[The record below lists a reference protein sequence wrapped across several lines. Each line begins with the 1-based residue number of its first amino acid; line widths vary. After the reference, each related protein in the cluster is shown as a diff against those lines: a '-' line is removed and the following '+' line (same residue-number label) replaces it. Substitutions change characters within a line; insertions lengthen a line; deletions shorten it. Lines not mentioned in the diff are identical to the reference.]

1 MAWSTG
7 MSEAL
12 SMARESERQHNDS
25 TEEIPGSR
33 KDARARI
40 ETQIHRR
47 SKAKAVLPLEAE
59 WQAGAERPLNLKMPA
74 DKMDK
79 PRNVGR

>member
-1 MAWSTG
+1 
-7 MSEAL
+7 
-12 SMARESERQHNDS
+12 MARDSERQRNAS
-25 TEEIPGSR
+25 SEKMTTPRKTPGT
-33 KDARARI
+33 RI

-47 SKAKAVLPLEAE
+47 GKAKAVLPLEAE

-79 PRNVGR
+79 QRNVGK

>member
-1 MAWSTG
+1 MPKAQ
-7 MSEAL
+7 
-12 SMARESERQHNDS
+12 SMARDSERQHNDG
-25 TEEIPGSR
+25 TEKIPDPR
-33 KDARARI
+33 KSARPRI

-74 DKMDK
+74 EEMDK
-79 PRNVGR
+79 QRNVGK

>member
-1 MAWSTG
+1 
-7 MSEAL
+7 
-12 SMARESERQHNDS
+12 MARDSKRQHNDG
-25 TEEIPGSR
+25 TEKTPGPR
-33 KDARARI
+33 KSARARI

-74 DKMDK
+74 EKMDK
-79 PRNVGR
+79 HRNVGK

>member
-1 MAWSTG
+1 MGLDSK
-7 MSEAL
+7 
-12 SMARESERQHNDS
+12 RQRNDS
-25 TEEIPGSR
+25 SEKMTTPRKTPG
-33 KDARARI
+33 ARI

-59 WQAGAERPLNLKMPA
+59 WQAGAERPLNLKMPT

-79 PRNVGR
+79 QRNVGK